1 MIKRIYFL
9 NIKLQTGGPEN
20 IHQVCSTLKKNG
32 YDAKIFYGDGILK
45 HPDKFQKYENDAVS
59 EVIVDDETLFVFPEF
74 LEARRFKN
82 LKCKKALWWLSI
94 DNSPDRM
101 QQDLAGYLKDCGVN
115 YCFAQCKYAYDYL
128 TSRGVENVYMV
139 PDYVNVDYLQKER
152 SQQKRNPWILF
163 NPKKGIEFTAK
174 IIEKCKDLTFVP
186 IQNMTNEEVLNLMD
200 KSMIYIDF
208 GNHPGKDRIPREA
221 AMRDLVVIVGK
232 KGSAANDVDVP
243 LPADLKFDVAE
254 SQLDAISEKLH
265 QCIRDYSSEH
275 ARLEKYKQMVRDEL
289 QTFECNV
296 ISTFEKICA

>member
-1 MIKRIYFL
+1 
-9 NIKLQTGGPEN
+9 
-20 IHQVCSTLKKNG
+20 
-32 YDAKIFYGDGILK
+32 
-45 HPDKFQKYENDAVS
+45 
-59 EVIVDDETLFVFPEF
+59 
-74 LEARRFKN
+74 
-82 LKCKKALWWLSI
+82 
-94 DNSPDRM
+94 
-101 QQDLAGYLKDCGVN
+101 
-115 YCFAQCKYAYDYL
+115 
-128 TSRGVENVYMV
+128 MV
-139 PDYVNVDYLQKER
+139 
-152 SQQKRNPWILF
+152 
-163 NPKKGIEFTAK
+163 
-174 IIEKCKDLTFVP
+174 
-186 IQNMTNEEVLNLMD
+186 
-200 KSMIYIDF
+200 YIDF